1 MPMGKRAQKENR
13 PVGQKQP
20 RRPWNVLGANP
31 DCQTV
36 SMTDPQ
42 QSAAAGAAWL
52 NPSVDQQGLA
62 RYATTIRERR
72 WLILATVLLTTLAA
86 IVYLVTATKV
96 YQAESDIL
104 VTPVSGSD
112 PIYASLGLIHD
123 SSDPTRDVE
132 TASRLIT
139 TIDVAR
145 RVKATLHDP
154 RSAGALLKNVTVQP
168 VAQSN
173 IVAVTAEGDSPRAAQ
188 QLANTFGQEAVNLR
202 TDLLHQQLD
211 SSIAALKPLV
221 PKTGPGASSTDPNSL
236 ASQLQRMQTL
246 RLAKDPTMRVE
257 TLADA
262 PTGPSSPKPKLSLAA
277 GVLAGLVLGIGGAFA
292 LQVLDPRLRREE
304 QLRRLYGLPI
314 LARIPKDSRAH
325 GAGALAPEMLS
336 PSTIEAYRTLRATLA
351 ASRGREVGATSI
363 LVTSPSPSEG
373 KTTSA
378 INLASSLA
386 LAGNKVILIEADL
399 RRPAIAKA
407 LGIEPRHGTGSVL
420 LETVD
425 LQDALETTRAYGN
438 YLQVLCADYSGA
450 ASGWMADRLFLPSAQ
465 NLVIDA
471 KKLADYVVIDSPPLS
486 EVIDA
491 LPLAQRAD
499 EVLVV
504 VRLGK
509 SHLTKLAHLAELLSR
524 HDIRPVGF
532 AVVGATAQSEGYYAA
547 PPPSRGDRGGG
558 SDGRGASSR
567 DQRTREPNAL
577 TR

>member
-1 MPMGKRAQKENR
+1 MNEPQST
-13 PVGQKQP
+13 
-20 RRPWNVLGANP
+20 P
-31 DCQTV
+31 DPGT
-36 SMTDPQ
+36 
-42 QSAAAGAAWL
+42 AWL
-52 NPSVDQQGLA
+52 NPSVDEQGLA
-62 RYATTIRERR
+62 RYATTIRERK
-72 WLILATVLLTTLAA
+72 WLIVATVVATTLAA
-86 IVYLVTATKV
+86 VIYLLTASKV
-96 YQAESDIL
+96 YEASSDMLI
-104 VTPVSGSD
+104 TPVSSD
-112 PIYASLGLIHD
+112 DPALTSLGLIHD
-123 SSDPTRDVE
+123 SSDPTRSVE

-139 TIDVAR
+139 TTNVAR
-145 RVKATLHDP
+145 RVKAVLHDG
-154 RSAGALLKNVTVQP
+154 RSPAQLLDEVTVEP

-173 IVAVTAEGDSPRAAQ
+173 IVSITADGASPEQAQ
-188 QLANTFGQEAVNLR
+188 QLANAFGQQAVEER
-202 TDLLHQQLD
+202 TASFHDQLD
-211 SSIAALKPLV
+211 SAIANLKPQV
-221 PKTGPGASSTDPNSL
+221 PTNGPAASSTDPNSL
-236 ASQLQRMQTL
+236 AAQLARLQTL
-246 RLAKDPTMRVE
+246 RSAKDPTMRVE
-257 TLADA
+257 TLADL

-277 GVLAGLVLGIGGAFA
+277 GILAGLVLGIGGAFA

-325 GAGALAPEMLS
+325 GGGALAPESLS

-351 ASRGREVGATSI
+351 ASRGREVGANSI
-363 LVTSPSPSEG
+363 LVTSSSPSEG

-425 LQDALETTRAYGN
+425 LEDALETTRAYGN

-465 NLVIDA
+465 KLVADA

-491 LPLAQRAD
+491 LALAQRAD

-509 SHLTKLAHLAELLSR
+509 SHLTKVAHLAELLAR
-524 HDIRPVGF
+524 HAIRPVGF
-532 AVVGATAQSEGYYAA
+532 AVVGAVTATEGYYYMAS
-547 PPPSRGDRGGG
+547 PGQKGGAG
-558 SDGRGASSR
+558 RDGGTSKARA
-567 DQRTREPNAL
+567 REPDAL